1 MTDSAIPDPKPR
13 FARWL
18 MEPMLANKAI
28 YIKVGLAATMI
39 NLFGIVTSLYT
50 MTVYDRVL
58 PNNAFN
64 SLLALSIG
72 LGIVIVF
79 DFVLRV
85 LRAYFIDFAGVDIDA
100 KVGAQVFDKLL
111 TMRLDG
117 KRRSTGAITG
127 VMRELE
133 TLRDFFASA
142 TMTALVDIPFIL
154 LTLVIIAM
162 IGGVVVFVPL
172 VLIPIV
178 ILAGWIT
185 SPALDRLAA
194 RSLGQALDKQTVLV
208 ETVGSL
214 EMVKSAGAGGLLTER
229 WLRSL
234 QMHGDYSSRQRLIST
249 MSVTVAASAN
259 TISYAGVVIVGVFQI
274 ADDKMTMGALIACS
288 IIGGRAMQPL
298 AQIASLLSRISTT
311 RLAYR
316 QIDEMM
322 EQKSEAGG
330 DDALQPARLDGR
342 VELRNV
348 TFTYPGAAEK
358 TLDGLSLTV
367 QPGDHIA
374 LLGRVGSGK
383 STIAKLL
390 LNLYDPQEG
399 LVLVDG
405 TDVRQ
410 YDAKAARRHVG
421 VVLQDPSLLT
431 GTVRE
436 NIALGRPEVDMEE
449 VLRACKVS
457 GAHDFLGRM
466 ANGYDLRLADRGD
479 SLSGGQRQSIA
490 IARALAG
497 KPPVLVF
504 DEPTSAMDNA
514 TEYEMIVRLEQEIKG
529 RTFILIT
536 HRPALLR
543 LVNRVA
549 VIENGRV
556 AVDGPRDAVLKELQR
571 PKSATVSAS

>member
-1 MTDSAIPDPKPR
+1 M
-13 FARWL
+13 
-18 MEPMLANKAI
+18 
-28 YIKVGLAATMI
+28 
-39 NLFGIVTSLYT
+39 
-50 MTVYDRVL
+50 
-58 PNNAFN
+58 
-64 SLLALSIG
+64 
-72 LGIVIVF
+72 
-79 DFVLRV
+79 
-85 LRAYFIDFAGVDIDA
+85 
-100 KVGAQVFDKLL
+100 
-111 TMRLDG
+111 
-117 KRRSTGAITG
+117 
-127 VMRELE
+127 
-133 TLRDFFASA
+133 
-142 TMTALVDIPFIL
+142 
-154 LTLVIIAM
+154 
-162 IGGVVVFVPL
+162 
-172 VLIPIV
+172 
-178 ILAGWIT
+178 
-185 SPALDRLAA
+185 
-194 RSLGQALDKQTVLV
+194 LV

-288 IIGGRAMQPL
+288 ILGGRAMQPL

-571 PKSATVSAS
+571 PKSATVPAS